1 MFAYIRWNSLIYLIL
16 QETTVTNS
24 KEIKLMDAK
33 HNDDISTMKEEA
45 VMIQENPAYGQI
57 GSDKI

>member
-1 MFAYIRWNSLIYLIL
+1 
-16 QETTVTNS
+16 
-24 KEIKLMDAK
+24 MDAK